1 MSLKKKMAILNQA
14 IIKELYK
21 YPEKRLHE
29 TYMDLREGSLEFIFA
44 ENTEDIDPLVLKI
57 EGVTAYYFQ
66 RNHGESRFDLD
77 TDESSL
83 LLLET
88 LEVVMPPF
96 KIGEDRA
103 DFIAE
108 GNLILELD
116 EISYVIECKKIK
128 LNDVVFNLD
137 E

>member
-1 MSLKKKMAILNQA
+1 M
-14 IIKELYK
+14 
-21 YPEKRLHE
+21 
-29 TYMDLREGSLEFIFA
+29 EFIFA

-88 LEVVMPPF
+88 LEVEMPPF

-103 DFIAE
+103 NFIAE

-137 E
+137 K

>member
-1 MSLKKKMAILNQA
+1 MSLKRKMNTINQA
-14 IIKELYK
+14 ILKELYK
-21 YPEKRLHE
+21 YPEKRLHK
-29 TYMDLREGSLEFIFA
+29 THVNLRKSNLEFVFA
-44 ENTEDIDPLVLKI
+44 ENAEDIQPLVLII

-66 RNHGESRFDLD
+66 RNYGESRFDLD

>member
-1 MSLKKKMAILNQA
+1 MKKKMNILNQA
-14 IIKELYK
+14 IITELYK

-29 TYMDLREGSLEFIFA
+29 THVNLREASLEFKFA
-44 ENTEDIDPLVLKI
+44 ENDEDIHPLVLKI

-66 RNHGESRFDLD
+66 HNYGESRFDLD

-88 LEVVMPPF
+88 LEVVKPPF